1 MDDVRPSLHKEK
13 NTVATTR
20 TDPRD
25 ATGAAAEK
33 AAKENAKLLKERAD
47 EISMMR
53 AAEEESLRTEVFDP
67 KKPDAPIV
75 IDEVEELGVTTRD
88 DSVIIRTIVDI
99 EDMTYGVGNTYTF
112 KAGQKYK
119 VSKDL
124 ADYLEMLGYVW
135 QPN

>member
-1 MDDVRPSLHKEK
+1 M
-13 NTVATTR
+13 ATTR

-47 EISMMR
+47 EISLMR
-53 AAEEESLRTEVFDP
+53 AAEEESIRTEVFDP
-67 KKPDAPIV
+67 KKPDTPIV

>member
-1 MDDVRPSLHKEK
+1 M
-13 NTVATTR
+13 ATTR

-33 AAKENAKLLKERAD
+33 AAKENAKVLRERAD
-47 EISMMR
+47 EISLMR
-53 AAEEESLRTEVFDP
+53 SVEEESIRNDVFDP
-67 KKPDAPIV
+67 KQPDVPLL
-75 IDEVEELGVTTRD
+75 IDEVEELGVKTLD
-88 DSVIIRTIVDI
+88 ESVIIRTIVDI

-119 VSKDL
+119 VSKEL